1 MARLQSKSFKLKRA
15 YELAFAPDA
24 KLVATISRDVLLWD
38 TSARKRL
45 LSVHPLSHPSYL
57 DFSPDGTRLAVKST
71 SGRIVVIDAVTGQTL
86 TDCDNAREGEGARLY
101 FTPEGDS
108 LVDASWNGALTAR
121 HPATGTVIFRESVGG
136 MVTKLTTSAD
146 RTTFA
151 YTIFKRPATDKEPPP
166 EDSIMVRRWPFT
178 TNRPSMIPVARR
190 FITCISLSPSASR
203 LAVMYGASPAT
214 LEICDVATGRILA
227 DAQVDLGGSP
237 ASIGWSPDETLL
249 GCVER
254 RGISLFQSASL
265 LRTHF
270 IEMPY
275 PASVS
280 FSPHGRLL
288 GLASWEQGRVLDMTE
303 MGPHE
308 LHAERTMNHTESQR

>member
-15 YELAFAPDA
+15 YDLAFAPDA

-45 LSVHPLSHPSYL
+45 LSVHPLSHPSHL
-57 DFSPDGTRLAVKST
+57 DFSPDGTRLAIKST
-71 SGRIVVIDAVTGQTL
+71 SGRIVVIDAVTGETL
-86 TDCDNAREGEGARLY
+86 TDCDNEREGEGAPLY

-121 HPATGTVIFRESVGG
+121 HSATGTVIFRESVGG
-136 MVTKLTTSAD
+136 MVSELTTGAD

-151 YTIFKRPATDKEPPP
+151 YTISRPPATNTEPPP

-178 TNRPSMIPVARR
+178 ANRSSVMPVARR
-190 FITCISLSPSASR
+190 FIRCISLSPSASR
-203 LAVMYGASPAT
+203 LAVLYGAPPKT

-227 DAQVDLGGSP
+227 SAEVELGGSGT
-237 ASIGWSPDETLL
+237 SLGWSPGESLL

-254 RGISLFQSASL
+254 RGISLFQSATL
-265 LRTHF
+265 LRTHL

-280 FSPHGRLL
+280 FSPHGGLL
-288 GLASWEQGRVLDMTE
+288 GLASWQQGRVLDMTE
-303 MGPHE
+303 VSPHE
-308 LHAERTMNHTESQR
+308 LHANVAS

>member
-1 MARLQSKSFKLKRA
+1 MARLQSKSFKLKQA
-15 YELAFAPDA
+15 YDLAFAPDA
-24 KLVATISRDVLLWD
+24 NLVATISRDVLLWD
-38 TSARKRL
+38 VSARKRL
-45 LSVHPLSHPSYL
+45 LSIHPLSHPSYL

-86 TDCDNAREGEGARLY
+86 ADCDNEREGEGAPLY

-108 LVDASWNGALTAR
+108 LVDASWDGALTAR
-121 HPATGTVIFRESVGG
+121 HSATGTVIFRESVGG
-136 MVTKLTTSAD
+136 MVSEFTTSAD

-151 YTIFKRPATDKEPPP
+151 YTISRPPVTDTQPPP
-166 EDSIMVRRWPFT
+166 EDSIVVRRWPFT
-178 TNRPSMIPVARR
+178 ANHPSIMPVARR

-203 LAVMYGASPAT
+203 LAVLYGAPPTT
-214 LEICDVATGRILA
+214 LEVCDVATGCILA
-227 DAQVDLGGSP
+227 SAEVELGGTG
-237 ASIGWSPDETLL
+237 ASLGWSPDESLL

-254 RGISLFQSASL
+254 RGISLFHSASL
-265 LRTHF
+265 VRTHL

-280 FSPHGRLL
+280 FSPHGGLL

-303 MGPHE
+303 MEPHG
-308 LHAERTMNHTESQR
+308 LHANVA